1 MTNTMRRAANVIRR
15 RLSSSVS
22 TKAVASHQNKHD
34 GTNVIQRAVVD
45 PSNPRAIPRAAVWAG
60 TAGFVGFMAY
70 RRLDAHEKTE
80 DRKSI
85 LAVKSPE
92 IPPMQSQV
100 SKTVAESSPIVMNA
114 GRYDKLRD
122 EGLGVDHGEWKEK
135 KKNAPQKH
143 SSQEA

>member
-1 MTNTMRRAANVIRR
+1 
-15 RLSSSVS
+15 
-22 TKAVASHQNKHD
+22 
-34 GTNVIQRAVVD
+34 
-45 PSNPRAIPRAAVWAG
+45 
-60 TAGFVGFMAY
+60 MAY

-122 EGLGVDHGEWKEK
+122 EGLGV
-135 KKNAPQKH
+135 
-143 SSQEA
+143 